1 MSMEKIT
8 LQIWPISKTPGRNV
22 ASVTFRTNFPCNQ
35 YISLQ
40 LDVVDLWYFKLRNLL
55 DPIVLWNIKCL
66 PLHCKEIRKFEFVA
80 KYTITLNPF
89 DIAHWKEDELDG
101 FNLID

>member
-22 ASVTFRTNFPCNQ
+22 ASVTFRTNFPCNW

-40 LDVVDLWYFKLRNLL
+40 FDVVDLLYFKLWILF
-55 DPIVLWNIKCL
+55 WNIKGV

-80 KYTITLNPF
+80 KYSIPLNPF